1 MAGGE
6 GTVFELVTEKGAAG
20 RKVYRKV
27 AVGEDTYKAHEAAAL
42 ARANK
47 REKAPGAPRG
57 NTAAY
62 KAQEAAG
69 WDAYRDGVR
78 RLHEPEGVVRFVIS
92 KPSFS

>member
-6 GTVFELVTEKGAAG
+6 RTLYELVTEKGAAG
-20 RKVYRKV
+20 KKVYRKV
-27 AVGEDTYKAHEAAAL
+27 AVGEDTHTALEAAAL

-62 KAQEAAG
+62 KAHEAG

-78 RLHEPEGVVRFVIS
+78 RLHEPEGVVRFVVS
-92 KPSFS
+92 NPSFS

>member
-6 GTVFELVTEKGAAG
+6 RTVYELVTEKGATG
-20 RKVYRKV
+20 KKVYRKV
-27 AVGEDTYKAHEAAAL
+27 AVGEDTYTALEAAAL

-62 KAQEAAG
+62 KAQEAG
-69 WDAYRDGVR
+69 WDAYREGVR
-78 RLHEPEGVVRFVIS
+78 RLHEPEGVVRFVVS
-92 KPSFS
+92 NPSFS